1 MELLTILLSGLLSVL
16 SPGGAVVDL
25 LIDNTVGSRLAAI
38 EQSAIRVDNTP
49 NYQIIKGK
57 VERIRIASR
66 GVELQ
71 PDLRIDTFELE
82 TDPIDLDIQNLVGGN
97 LPELRKSLR
106 QPLQGAVRL
115 VITEEDIDRALNS
128 KAIQQQLQQSLNH
141 LIASRTGS
149 SVLSYTLLEP
159 QIKLLDGNRL
169 GIEAKL
175 RRSGTQTRH
184 SQTLDL
190 KLEWGIK
197 LVAGRKIQLIEPK
210 GTIDERPIST
220 RLLTGF
226 TQGISN
232 RLDLGNLEATG
243 IIARLL
249 QLEIN
254 QQEIKLAVFA
264 RMETQKAISSSQNP

>member
-25 LIDNTVGSRLAAI
+25 LIDNTVSSRLTAI
-38 EQSAIRVDNTP
+38 EESAIRVDNAP
-49 NYQIIKGK
+49 SYQIIKGK

-66 GVELQ
+66 GVELR
-71 PDLRIDTFELE
+71 PGFRIDTLELE
-82 TDPIDLDIQNLVGGN
+82 TDPIDLDIQNLALGN

-115 VITEEDIDRALNS
+115 VITEKDLERALTS
-128 KAIQQQLQQSLNH
+128 PAIQEQLQESLND

-159 QIKLLDGNRL
+159 QIKLLEGNRL

-175 RRSGTQTRH
+175 QRSGTQ
-184 SQTLDL
+184 SPAQTLDL

-197 LVAGRKIQLIEPK
+197 LVAGRKIQLIEPA
-210 GTIDERPIST
+210 GTINERPIST
-220 RLLTGF
+220 RLLAGF
-226 TQGISN
+226 TEGISN

-254 QQEIKLAVFA
+254 HQEIKLAVFA
-264 RMETQKAISSSQNP
+264 RMETEKAVSSSQNP

>member
-25 LIDNTVGSRLAAI
+25 LIDNTVGSRLTAI
-38 EQSAIRVDNTP
+38 EKSAIRIDNAP

-71 PDLRIDTFELE
+71 PGFRIDTLELE
-82 TDPIDLDIQNLVGGN
+82 TDPIDLDIQNLARGN
-97 LPELRKSLR
+97 LSELRKSLR

-115 VITEEDIDRALNS
+115 VITEKDIDRAL
-128 KAIQQQLQQSLNH
+128 KLPAIQEQLQESLND

-159 QIKLLDGNRL
+159 QIKLLDRNRL

-175 RRSGTQTRH
+175 RRSGTQ
-184 SQTLDL
+184 SPAQTLDL

-197 LVAGRKIQLIEPK
+197 LVAGKKIQLVEPK

-226 TQGISN
+226 TQGVSN

-264 RMETQKAISSSQNP
+264 RMETQKAVSSSQNR

>member
-25 LIDNTVGSRLAAI
+25 LIDNTVGSRLTAI
-38 EQSAIRVDNTP
+38 EKSAIRVDNAP
-49 NYQIIKGK
+49 NYQIVQGK

-66 GVELQ
+66 GVLLQ
-71 PDLRIDTFELE
+71 PGLRIDTLEIE
-82 TDPIDLDIQNLVGGN
+82 TDPIDLDIQDSALKNLSA
-97 LPELRKSLR
+97 LRKSLR

-115 VITEEDIDRALNS
+115 VITEKDLDRALNS
-128 KAIQQQLQQSLNH
+128 PAIQKQFQESLDN

-159 QIKLLDGNRL
+159 KINLLDGNRL

-175 RRSGTQTRH
+175 HRSGTQSPT
-184 SQTLDL
+184 QTLNL

-197 LVAGRKIQLIEPK
+197 LVAGKKIQLIEPT
-210 GTIDERPIST
+210 GTIDEKPIST
-220 RLLTGF
+220 RLLMGF

-232 RLDLGNLEATG
+232 RLDLGNLETTG

-254 QQEIKLAVFA
+254 QQEIKLAVFG
-264 RMETQKAISSSQNP
+264 RMETLKAVSSSQNP

>member
-25 LIDNTVGSRLAAI
+25 LIDNTVGSRLTAI
-38 EQSAIRVDNTP
+38 EKSAIRVDNAP
-49 NYQIIKGK
+49 NYQIINGK

-71 PDLRIDTFELE
+71 PGLRIDTLELE
-82 TDPIDLDIQNLVGGN
+82 TDPIDLDIHNLALDN

-115 VITEEDIDRALNS
+115 VITEEDLARALTS
-128 KAIQQQLQQSLNH
+128 PAIQKQLQESLND
-141 LIASRTGS
+141 LIARRTGS

-169 GIEAKL
+169 GVEAKL
-175 RRSGTQTRH
+175 RRSGTQ
-184 SQTLDL
+184 SLDPQTLNL

-197 LVAGRKIQLIEPK
+197 LVAGRKIQLIEPA
-210 GTIDERPIST
+210 GTINERPIST
-220 RLLTGF
+220 RLLAGF
-226 TQGISN
+226 TEGISN

-254 QQEIKLAVFA
+254 QQEIKVAVFA
-264 RMETQKAISSSQNP
+264 RMETEQAISSSQKP

>member
-1 MELLTILLSGLLSVL
+1 MELLTILLSGLLSAL

-25 LIDNTVGSRLAAI
+25 LIDNTVGSRLTTI
-38 EQSAIRVDNTP
+38 EKSAIRVDNAP
-49 NYQIIKGK
+49 NYQIINGK

-66 GVELQ
+66 GVELE
-71 PDLRIDTFELE
+71 PGFRIDTLELE
-82 TDPIDLDIQNLVGGN
+82 TDPIDLDIHNLALDN

-115 VITEEDIDRALNS
+115 VITEADIDRALKS
-128 KAIQQQLQQSLNH
+128 PAIQEQLQESLND
-141 LIASRTGS
+141 LIARRTGS

-159 QIKLLDGNRL
+159 QIKLLGGNRL
-169 GIEAKL
+169 GVEAKL
-175 RRSGTQTRH
+175 RRSGTQSLD

-197 LVAGRKIQLIEPK
+197 LVAGRKIQLIEPA
-210 GTIDERPIST
+210 GTINERPIST

-254 QQEIKLAVFA
+254 QQEIKVAVFA
-264 RMETQKAISSSQNP
+264 RMETEKAISSSQNP

>member
-25 LIDNTVGSRLAAI
+25 LIDNTVGSRLTAI
-38 EQSAIRVDNTP
+38 EKSAIRVDNAP

-71 PDLRIDTFELE
+71 PDLRIDTLELE
-82 TDPIDLDIQNLVGGN
+82 TDPIYLDIQNLALGN

-106 QPLQGAVRL
+106 QPLQGALRL
-115 VITEEDIDRALNS
+115 VITEEDIDRALTS
-128 KAIQQQLQQSLNH
+128 PAIQEQLQESLND
-141 LIASRTGS
+141 LIFSRTGS
-149 SVLSYTLLEP
+149 SGLSYTLLEP

-175 RRSGTQTRH
+175 RRAGTQTPQ

-197 LVAGRKIQLIEPK
+197 LVAGRKIQLIEPT
-210 GTIDERPIST
+210 GTINKRPIST

-226 TQGISN
+226 TQGVSN

-254 QQEIKLAVFA
+254 QQEIRLAVFA
-264 RMETQKAISSSQNP
+264 RMETEKAVSSSQNP